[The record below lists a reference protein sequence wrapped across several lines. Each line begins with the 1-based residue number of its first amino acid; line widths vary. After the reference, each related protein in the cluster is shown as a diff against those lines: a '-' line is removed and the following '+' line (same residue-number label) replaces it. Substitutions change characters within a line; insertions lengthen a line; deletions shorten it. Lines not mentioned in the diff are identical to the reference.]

1 MNIKNL
7 KVIVIAALIGFFVA
21 GCSKSAPKQ
30 TSSSQPKVTDLG
42 VVELSNHNSQT
53 NDLGDGK
60 DCIVTFDA
68 TPYKTI
74 DIHLVIETKDA
85 EGNVKQIAMP
95 RIGAI
100 PGNKVSAS
108 VGNIGVTFTPHLKTN

>member
-1 MNIKNL
+1 MKNL
-7 KVIVIAALIGFFVA
+7 NAIVIAALIGLLIA
-21 GCSKSAPKQ
+21 GCSKRTPKQ

-42 VVELSNHNSQT
+42 VVELPNHESQT

-68 TPYKTI
+68 TSSKTI

-85 EGNVKQIAMP
+85 DGNVKQIAMP

-100 PGNKVSAS
+100 VGNKVSAS
-108 VGNIGVTFTPHLKTN
+108 VGNIGVTFTPNLNTN

>member
-7 KVIVIAALIGFFVA
+7 HAIIFAVSIGLFAA
-21 GCSKSAPKQ
+21 GCSKSAPRQ
-30 TSSSQPKVTDLG
+30 TLSSQPKVTDLG
-42 VVELSNHNSQT
+42 VVELSNHESQT

-85 EGNVKQIAMP
+85 DGNVKQIAMP

-108 VGNIGVTFTPHLKTN
+108 VGSIGVTFTPNLKTN